1 MLRLAPSTLAL
12 MAVQRQ
18 RAASKSAKPWSK
30 AQHLLEGG
38 APTTM
43 FTSPSRSAQTPSFNV
58 SLGQEAG
65 FAGGGGHAAGGGMGF
80 GGLHE
85 WQALVNDKLKRRREK
100 TVRTAQ
106 VLLEA
111 ICSSG
116 CYCLVTEGI
125 CKRDGWGEFRTRKT
139 GFLKKNFVRLLSWDL
154 IEWKRVKNACEW
166 MIMQWLG
173 FCKHLGRKLVKYPF
187 SF

>member
-1 MLRLAPSTLAL
+1 MLRLAPSILAL

-18 RAASKSAKPWSK
+18 SAASKSAKPWSK

-38 APTTM
+38 VPTTM
-43 FTSPSRSAQTPSFNV
+43 FTSPSRSAQTPNFNV

-65 FAGGGGHAAGGGMGF
+65 FAGGGMGF

-85 WQALVNDKLKRRREK
+85 WQALVNDKLERRREK
-100 TVRTAQ
+100 TIRTAQ

-116 CYCLVTEGI
+116 CFCLVTEGI
-125 CKRDGWGEFRTRKT
+125 CKRDGWG
-139 GFLKKNFVRLLSWDL
+139 
-154 IEWKRVKNACEW
+154 
-166 MIMQWLG
+166 
-173 FCKHLGRKLVKYPF
+173 
-187 SF
+187 